1 MPMPLA
7 EVRSPV
13 TCFSLP
19 GGSTRGKQDAKGLKG
34 PYQCRF
40 HLEFLPRR
48 VQSSGTNFINYS
60 LDSSTGCTM
69 ATTTSSTL
77 PSRMSPTVHGENA
90 TTTTSPAL
98 VASIPT
104 ACSTMK
110 IRTGC
115 SYSLSLTA
123 LLDGGARVWWRGK
136 EGYRTSAYM
145 HHDEV
150 HAVETERRTLRLGS
164 VYHGRQ
170 VSVRSPS

>member
-13 TCFSLP
+13 TGFSLP

-69 ATTTSSTL
+69 AYFIHPAVTYE
-77 PSRMSPTVHGENA
+77 PS
-90 TTTTSPAL
+90 
-98 VASIPT
+98 
-104 ACSTMK
+104 CS
-110 IRTGC
+110 R
-115 SYSLSLTA
+115 
-123 LLDGGARVWWRGK
+123 
-136 EGYRTSAYM
+136 
-145 HHDEV
+145 
-150 HAVETERRTLRLGS
+150 
-164 VYHGRQ
+164 
-170 VSVRSPS
+170 